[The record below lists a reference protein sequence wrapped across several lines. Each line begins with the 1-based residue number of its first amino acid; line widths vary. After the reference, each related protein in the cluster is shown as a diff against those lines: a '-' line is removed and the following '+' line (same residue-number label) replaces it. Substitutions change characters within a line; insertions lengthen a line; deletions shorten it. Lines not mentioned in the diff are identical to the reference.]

1 MITQDLFYALDC
13 LRKGNLI
20 GLPTETV
27 YGLAGN
33 AFDPQ
38 VVSQIFEVKNRPHFD
53 PLIVHTDRIEKVFD
67 FVEYM
72 PPKARI
78 LAEKFWAGAITLVL
92 PRKPIIPDLVTSG
105 LETVAVRIPNHPL
118 ALRVL
123 AALDFP
129 LAAPSANPFG
139 YVSPTQ
145 AQHVEDQLGA
155 KIGCVLD
162 GGNCEIG
169 IESTIIGFENETPV
183 IYRQGG
189 ITVEQIEAMIGKV
202 QVQAHS
208 SSQPKAAGMLASHY
222 SPKKPFVIGQIPFL
236 LEKYANRN
244 MGILSFEK
252 NYGLEKQ
259 IILSEKGN
267 LAEAAQ
273 RLFGAMRELDRMNID
288 LIISEL
294 TPETGL
300 GRAINDRLRRAGVST
315 PASRHFTN

>member
-1 MITQDLFYALDC
+1 MITQDLFYALAC
-13 LRKGNLI
+13 LRRGELV

-33 AFDPQ
+33 AFDRQ
-38 VVSQIFEVKNRPHFD
+38 VVSQIFEAKNRPHFD
-53 PLIVHTDRIEKVFD
+53 PLIVHTDRLEKIFD

-72 PPKARI
+72 PPKAQL
-78 LAEKFWAGAITLVL
+78 LAQKFWAGAITLVL

-105 LETVAVRIPNHPL
+105 LETVAVRIPNHSL

-145 AQHVEDQLGA
+145 AQHVEDQLGI

-169 IESTIIGFENETPV
+169 IESTIVGFENEQAL

-189 ITVEQIEAMIGKV
+189 ITVEQIEAVIGKV
-202 QVQAHS
+202 QAQPHS

-222 SPKKPFVIGQIPFL
+222 SPKKPFFIGHIPFL
-236 LEKYANRN
+236 LEKYHKQKI
-244 MGILSFEK
+244 GVLSFEK
-252 NYGLEKQ
+252 NYGFERQ

-273 RLFGAMRELDRMNID
+273 RLFWAMRELDSMDIE

-294 TPETGL
+294 VPEMGL
-300 GRAINDRLRRAGVST
+300 GRAINDRLRRAG
-315 PASRHFTN
+315 AEKE